1 MTREEQKRRESVCS
15 IKKLIGQKKSC
26 LKDFGVCQQVIDTTF
41 AERNVTTVRQIDLVG
56 DEILHNYFYG
66 LEIVDAAKKVLACR

>member
-1 MTREEQKRRESVCS
+1 MTREEQKRRESVS
-15 IKKLIGQKKSC
+15 SVKKLIRKKKSC
-26 LKDFGVCQQVIDTTF
+26 LKDFGVCQQVIDAAF